1 MSFNQAITARAGGAI
16 RVLVV
21 SDVLLYREGIRRG
34 LDRLGR
40 LSIVGASSGA
50 AAAAMLGSIDVDAIL
65 LDASASESLLV
76 ARQLRASHPDL
87 PIVGF
92 GIGSTATSL
101 ACAEAGL
108 IGFVGR
114 DGTLSELER
123 AVEQAIAGEVG
134 CSPKLVAMLCRRVA
148 ALSGESAPAAASLTR
163 RERQISA
170 LVSEGLSNK
179 EIAIE
184 LRIGPATVKNH
195 IHNILEKLQ
204 VPRRGAIGTRFRALA
219 AMQAPNHESEAHS
232 AERKTAGQ
240 RIGAC

>member
-1 MSFNQAITARAGGAI
+1 MIFSQAPERGASRVI

-21 SDVLLYREGIRRG
+21 SDVLLYREGIARG
-34 LDRLGR
+34 LAQLGR
-40 LSIVGASSGA
+40 LTIVDALSGAEAAAKLRSIVA
-50 AAAAMLGSIDVDAIL
+50 DAIL
-65 LDASASESLLV
+65 LDASATESLIV
-76 ARQLRASHPDL
+76 ARQLRASRPEL

-92 GIGSTATSL
+92 AIGNAATSV

-108 IGFVGR
+108 TGFVGR
-114 DGTLSELER
+114 DGTLAELER

-134 CSPKLVAMLCRRVA
+134 CTPQFAALLCRRVA
-148 ALSGESAPAAASLTR
+148 ALSGAPAAAPASLTR
-163 RERQISA
+163 RERQIAA

-204 VPRRGAIGTRFRALA
+204 VRRRGAIGTYFRARA
-219 AMQAPNHESEAHS
+219 AMSAPAFEEDFRPAEHG
-232 AERKTAGQ
+232 AERRAA
-240 RIGAC
+240 AC